1 MSQQIYAKIKR
12 SSKYAHQNKTAS
24 EGHWGCPFEVEIYAI
39 DDAYCVSG
47 GPGGRYRLAD
57 LNLFI
62 KDDGR
67 EVRIA

>member
-12 SSKYAHQNKTAS
+12 SSKYAHQNKTAA
-24 EGHWGCPFEVEIYAI
+24 EGHWGLPFAVEISSI
-39 DDAYCVSG
+39 DDSYCVSG
-47 GPGGRYRLAD
+47 GPGGKYRLSD

-62 KDDGR
+62 IDDGK